1 MTRRILAAAAVVVGI
16 GLCAQAQEGANFS
29 GTWVMDM
36 TRSESAAQASTD
48 SPRIPVRLE
57 ITNSPSSVTI
67 HILRDG
73 SSETVSYSFER
84 TNQGVVGT
92 GDNATGRKVINANA
106 RWEGPILV
114 TQTVYSV
121 SGMATTKVEKYRL
134 SAGGREMIVESELQM
149 QHGYESNGRGPAGY
163 STAKDVYVKDGR

>member
-1 MTRRILAAAAVVVGI
+1 MARRILAAAAVVVVGI

-36 TRSESAAQASTD
+36 TRSESAAQASND

-57 ITNSPSSVTI
+57 ITHSPSAVTI
-67 HILRDG
+67 RTLRDG
-73 SSETVSYSFER
+73 SAETISYSFDR
-84 TNQGVVGT
+84 PSQDIVKTT
-92 GDNATGRKVINANA
+92 GDNSTERKVINANA
-106 RWEGPILV
+106 RWDGPILV

-121 SGMATTKVEKYRL
+121 NNMATTKVDKYRL

-149 QHGYESNGRGPAGY
+149 QHGFESNG
-163 STAKDVYVKDGR
+163 